1 MQNKLLLLII
11 LLSGFSQVALAA
23 EINVTDADYV
33 WNLTLDTNTNISHLA
48 GEPGVMVVKYAD
60 VISYTPMEDATNV
73 NHLVGEPGVMVVK
86 YADVISY
93 TPMEAATSVNHLV
106 GEPGVM
112 VVKYADVISYTPM
125 EAATSVNHL
134 VGEPG
139 VMVVKYA
146 DVISYNPLD
155 NPTSVSRRE
164 LDITID
170 YPANGDLIID
180 PTVTVNGTAFSPN
193 KIINVTVNGVLATGT
208 TSWNATIPLA
218 IGITTISVEVT
229 TNTTYS
235 DTKSIQVFH
244 YTEGNYVDI
253 DGDGVIDSWDQENNT
268 QSGFW
273 VNSVGIGRMLG
284 DLNGNGMLDSGDVTI
299 LMRMIVGLVT

>member
-1 MQNKLLLLII
+1 MQNKILIFLI
-11 LLSGFSQVALAA
+11 VLVCGYSSLALAA

-33 WNLTLDTNTNISHLA
+33 WNLTLDTNTNISHLS

-60 VISYTPMEDATNV
+60 VISYTPMEDAISV
-73 NHLVGEPGVMVVK
+73 NHLVDEPGVMVIKYADVISYIPMEDTISVNHLVNEPGVMVVK

-93 TPMEAATSVNHLV
+93 S
-106 GEPGVM
+106 
-112 VVKYADVISYTPM
+112 
-125 EAATSVNHL
+125 
-134 VGEPG
+134 
-139 VMVVKYA
+139 
-146 DVISYNPLD
+146 PLG

-170 YPANGDLIID
+170 YPENGYLIID
-180 PTVTVNGTAFSPN
+180 PTVTVNGTASSPN
-193 KIINVTVNGVLATGT
+193 EIINVTVNGVLATGT
-208 TSWNATIPLA
+208 TSWNATIPLVT
-218 IGITTISVEVT
+218 GINTISVEVT

-244 YTEGNYVDI
+244 YTEGNYVDT
-253 DGDGVIDSWDQENNT
+253 DGDGVVDSWDQENNT

-273 VNSVGIGRMLG
+273 VNPQGLGRMLG

-299 LMRMIVGLVT
+299 LMRKIAGLIT